1 MAESSYVA
9 LVSGGNRGIGAEVC
23 RQLADLGHTVVLTAR
38 SEAAAKETVTQLQ
51 AGAERILYYHQLDVT
66 DPASVARLKEEVL
79 ARYGRVDMLIN
90 NAAVYLERE
99 AGDVL
104 PLLNLDPSALEQTM
118 NTNLIG
124 PLRLI
129 QAFLPGMIDRGYGR
143 VVNVTSGMGRLSEL
157 NPTGAYYRLSKL
169 ALNGLTR
176 MVAAEAAR
184 TNVLVNAV
192 SPGWVRTG
200 MGGSGASRSIEEGAS
215 GIVWAATLPGGGP
228 SGLLSQDGKELEW

>member
-1 MAESSYVA
+1 MSSYIAV
-9 LVSGGNRGIGAEVC
+9 VSGANRGIGREVC
-23 RQLADLGHTVVLTAR
+23 RQVADLGHTVVLTAR
-38 SEAAAKETVTQLQ
+38 SEAAAKEAVTELQ
-51 AGAERILYYHQLDVT
+51 AGTGRILHHHQLDVT
-66 DPASVARLKEEVL
+66 DPASVARLKENVL
-79 ARYGRVDMLIN
+79 ARYGRVDILVN
-90 NAAVYLERE
+90 NAAVYLERQ

-104 PLLNLDPSALEQTM
+104 PLLDLDPLALEQTM

-143 VVNVTSGMGRLSEL
+143 IVNVTSGMGRLSEL

-176 MVAAEAAR
+176 MVAAQVGR

-192 SPGWVRTG
+192 SPGGVRTE
-200 MGGSGASRSIEEGAS
+200 MNPSSERSVEEGA
-215 GIVWAATLPGGGP
+215 GGVVWAATLPDGGP
-228 SGLLSQDGKELEW
+228 SGRLFQDEKELGW